1 MVFITTRQAAEV
13 LRIDRTT
20 VRHLCRSGEIRAVK
34 AGRQWRIYRE
44 DFENKYQ
51 LR

>member
-1 MVFITTRQAAEV
+1 MVFITTRQAADL

-44 DFENKYQ
+44 DFEAKYQ